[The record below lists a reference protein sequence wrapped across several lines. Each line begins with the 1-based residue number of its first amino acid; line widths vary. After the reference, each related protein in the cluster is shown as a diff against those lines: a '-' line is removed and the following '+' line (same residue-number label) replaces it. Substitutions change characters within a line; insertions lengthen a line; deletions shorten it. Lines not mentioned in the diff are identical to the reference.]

1 MKFGLAL
8 FCAFYASA
16 AFTAAASAEAIH
28 VLMNQAKI
36 VKLPKPADTIVIG
49 NSDIADATVQDPQT
63 VVLTGK
69 GFGTTNLV
77 VFDTDGKVVLDSQ
90 LAVSRSTENSVRVY
104 RPGQVQTLSCS
115 PYCEASFK
123 SEAEE
128 RSDAEMGR

>member
-1 MKFGLAL
+1 MKLGLAL
-8 FCAFYASA
+8 LCALCASA
-16 AFTAAASAEAIH
+16 AVSTAAFAEAIH
-28 VLMNQAKI
+28 VFLNQAKI

-49 NSDIADATVQDPQT
+49 NSEIADATVQDTQT

-77 VFDTDGKVVLDSQ
+77 VFDTDGKVILDAQ
-90 LAVSRSTENSVRVY
+90 LAVSRSIANSVRIY

-123 SEAEE
+123 SEAEKK
-128 RSDAEMGR
+128 SDAEMGR